1 MRESVAKAV
10 AVATGLLV
18 VAAVVLFAV
27 LQQEPR
33 VVEPAVEGRPEVAE
47 PEVERPDVEE
57 RPAVDRPEVEELREE
72 VDVQEIPQEQLALGR
87 RVYRE
92 QRCARCHSIAGEGSP
107 RSPLDGVGDRLT
119 REEIRLWIVAP
130 QEIAPRVRKP
140 SYDLPDEE
148 LEALVAYM
156 ASLTAME

>member
-1 MRESVAKAV
+1 MRESVAKIV
-10 AVATGLLV
+10 AVGTGLAV

-33 VVEPAVEGRPEVAE
+33 TPEEAEREAPEEVVPKDVSPEDIS
-47 PEVERPDVEE
+47 PEVEAREI
-57 RPAVDRPEVEELREE
+57 REE
-72 VDVQEIPQEQLALGR
+72 VLALGR

-92 QRCARCHSIAGEGSP
+92 ERCARCHSIAGEGSP

-140 SYDLPDEE
+140 SYELPEEE

>member
-1 MRESVAKAV
+1 MRESVAKVV

-27 LQQEPR
+27 LQQEPG
-33 VVEPAVEGRPEVAE
+33 VVEPEVEGRPAVE
-47 PEVERPDVEE
+47 ERPEVEE
-57 RPAVDRPEVEELREE
+57 RPADDRLEVEELREE